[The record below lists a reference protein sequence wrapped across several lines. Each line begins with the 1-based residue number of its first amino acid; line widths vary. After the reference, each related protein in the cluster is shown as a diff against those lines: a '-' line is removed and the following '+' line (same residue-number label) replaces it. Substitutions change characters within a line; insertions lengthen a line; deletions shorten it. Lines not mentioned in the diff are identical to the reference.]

1 VKASSVRVGTA
12 LARWQP
18 PWRRGYHCDGQGGL
32 FQGVSCDNETVAVS
46 GTRFSLSLLDS
57 SLAVVTQTFQIK
69 ALSTWL
75 VWISWIAPAAL
86 CAQTPADLKAEV
98 AARRIDVASRQVE
111 RIKALVDTGVEARI
125 RLDAAERDL
134 EDTKDKV
141 ILESA
146 APPLLSGEAGP
157 SDDAIVEAAQRRLD
171 RQKAWTEKIRTLIES
186 GIPPPSDL
194 IPTETELH
202 SRESD
207 LASAQARIFA
217 KAEAVAS
224 VARGSHDHAAIP
236 PDFEIG
242 KMEHFEGLGTFD
254 ETRDLQAIEKA
265 FEAQFDRPL
274 PISADGET
282 EVHRA
287 LGFDHRGRI
296 DVAVDPRAPEGIWL
310 RRYLRSQKIPYYA
323 FTSAVAGKATAA
335 HIHIGPGSSRLPR
348 PASKA

>member
-1 VKASSVRVGTA
+1 LG
-12 LARWQP
+12 
-18 PWRRGYHCDGQGGL
+18 
-32 FQGVSCDNETVAVS
+32 F
-46 GTRFSLSLLDS
+46 
-57 SLAVVTQTFQIK
+57 VTQTFQFK

-75 VWISWIAPAAL
+75 AWISWITPAAL
-86 CAQTPADLKAEV
+86 CAQAPVDLKAEL
-98 AARRIDVASRQVE
+98 AARRIEVASRQVE
-111 RIKALVDTGVEARI
+111 RIKALVDRGVEARI

-134 EDTKDKV
+134 ADTKDKV

-146 APPLLSGEAGP
+146 VPTLLSDEADP
-157 SDDAIVEAAQRRLD
+157 SDEAIIEAAQRRLD
-171 RQKAWTEKIRTLIES
+171 RQKAWTDKIRILIDS
-186 GIPPPSDL
+186 GLAPPSDL

-224 VARGSHDHAAIP
+224 AARSSHNDETIP
-236 PDFEIG
+236 LDFEIG

-265 FEAQFDRPL
+265 FEAEFDRTL

-287 LGFDHRGRI
+287 LGFDHRGRV
-296 DVAVDPRAPEGIWL
+296 DVAIDPRAPEGIWL
-310 RRYLRSQKIPYYA
+310 RRYLRSRKIPYYA

-335 HIHIGPGSSRLPR
+335 HIHIGPGSSRLQR
-348 PASKA
+348 PAS

>member
-1 VKASSVRVGTA
+1 
-12 LARWQP
+12 
-18 PWRRGYHCDGQGGL
+18 
-32 FQGVSCDNETVAVS
+32 
-46 GTRFSLSLLDS
+46 
-57 SLAVVTQTFQIK
+57 VTQIFPFK

-75 VWISWIAPAAL
+75 AWISWI
-86 CAQTPADLKAEV
+86 TPAVLFAQAPVDLRAEV
-98 AARRIDVASRQVE
+98 AARRIEVASRQVE
-111 RIKALVDTGVEARI
+111 RIKALVDSGVEAKI

-146 APPLLSGEAGP
+146 VLPLLSNEAVLP
-157 SDDAIVEAAQRRLD
+157 DDAIVGAAQRRLD
-171 RQKAWTEKIRTLIES
+171 RQKAWTEKIRILIES
-186 GIPPPSDL
+186 GIAPPSDL

-224 VARGSHDHAAIP
+224 AARSSHKSETVP
-236 PDFEIG
+236 LDFENG
-242 KMEHFEGLGTFD
+242 EMEHFEGLGTFD
-254 ETRDLQAIEKA
+254 ENRDFQAIEKA
-265 FEAQFDRPL
+265 FEAEFNRPL

-287 LGFDHRGRI
+287 LGLDHRGRI
-296 DVAVDPRAPEGIWL
+296 DVAIDPRAREGIWL
-310 RRYLRSQKIPYYA
+310 RRYLRSRKVPYYA

-335 HIHIGPGSSRLPR
+335 HIHIGPGSNRLQR
-348 PASKA
+348 PAIKA

>member
-1 VKASSVRVGTA
+1 MTQIFPFRVF
-12 LARWQP
+12 P
-18 PWRRGYHCDGQGGL
+18 
-32 FQGVSCDNETVAVS
+32 
-46 GTRFSLSLLDS
+46 
-57 SLAVVTQTFQIK
+57 
-69 ALSTWL
+69 TWFA
-75 VWISWIAPAAL
+75 WITCIAPAAL
-86 CAQTPADLKAEV
+86 YAQAPVDLRAEV
-98 AARRIDVASRQVE
+98 AARRIEVASRQVE

-146 APPLLSGEAGP
+146 VPPLLSNEAVP
-157 SDDAIVEAAQRRLD
+157 PDDAIVGAAQRRLD
-171 RQKAWTEKIRTLIES
+171 RQKAWTEKIRLLIES
-186 GIPPPSDL
+186 GIAPPSDL

-224 VARGSHDHAAIP
+224 AARSSHNDETMRL
-236 PDFEIG
+236 DFEIG
-242 KMEHFEGLGTFD
+242 EMEHFEGLGTFD

-265 FEAQFDRPL
+265 FEAKFDRPL

-296 DVAVDPRAPEGIWL
+296 DVAIDPRAPEGIWL
-310 RRYLRSQKIPYYA
+310 RRYLRSRKVPYYA

-335 HIHIGPGSSRLPR
+335 HIHIGPGSNRLQR

>member
-1 VKASSVRVGTA
+1 M
-12 LARWQP
+12 
-18 PWRRGYHCDGQGGL
+18 
-32 FQGVSCDNETVAVS
+32 
-46 GTRFSLSLLDS
+46 
-57 SLAVVTQTFQIK
+57 TQTFQFK
-69 ALSTWL
+69 ALATWL
-75 VWISWIAPAAL
+75 AWISWITPVAL
-86 CAQTPADLKAEV
+86 CAQAPADLKAEV
-98 AARRIDVASRQVE
+98 AARRIEVASRQVE
-111 RIKALVDTGVEARI
+111 RIKALVDTGAEARI

-146 APPLLSGEAGP
+146 VPPLLSDEAGP
-157 SDDAIVEAAQRRLD
+157 SDDAIIGAAQRRLD
-171 RQKAWTEKIRTLIES
+171 RQKAWTEKIRALIES
-186 GIPPPSDL
+186 GIAPPPDL

-217 KAEAVAS
+217 KAEAAALA
-224 VARGSHDHAAIP
+224 ARGSHKDETIP
-236 PDFEIG
+236 QDFEIG

-265 FEAQFDRPL
+265 FEAEFDRPL

-296 DVAVDPRAPEGIWL
+296 DVAIDPRAPEGIWL
-310 RRYLRSQKIPYYA
+310 RRYLRSRKIPYYA
-323 FTSAVAGKATAA
+323 FTSAVAGKATGA
-335 HIHIGPGSSRLPR
+335 HIHIGPGSNRL
-348 PASKA
+348 